1 MRPLAA
7 HRRIRLLPDEVVDQI
22 AAGEVVERPASVVK
36 ELVENALDAA
46 ATRIEV
52 TIRNGGKTDI
62 RVADDGMGMGREDAS
77 LALDRHATSKIATA
91 GELSGVATFGFRG
104 EALPSIASVCRLT
117 LETAEAGGVGTRVRA
132 DSGRIVGID
141 PCARQP
147 GTTVR
152 VAGLF
157 RNVPA
162 RAAFLRSASAEARAI
177 SATITTL
184 ALSNLSCGFRLLS
197 NERELLDL
205 PAAGGLVDRIVQ
217 LWGQESAS
225 TLVPTGGAGARVAGL
240 VERPDAAARAAG
252 RRVHLF
258 VNGRPFRDGGIVAAA
273 ERAYRTTVPER
284 ERARPTLLLYLDVE
298 AGGVDV
304 NVHPAKAEVRFRDR
318 TAIERSVEDA
328 VRAALA
334 SLDSAAPL
342 GRGALPSG
350 PARSADQRV
359 PPRPDAVPRQVEAPS
374 TQLGF
379 LGHAPAAGVPGAGA
393 AAAGARGA
401 RAGRGEEPGE
411 RGDVASRAAGPAG
424 EATWSVAPEHGL
436 GTGLWQLNDT
446 YIVAQTRGG
455 LLLVDQH
462 SAHERVLFHQTM
474 RRMESGGAEVQSLL
488 FPLTLRLAPAEY
500 DVVEQSASIFART
513 GFEIQPFGGRTVLVT
528 GVPAAHPRFDPERC
542 LRDMIAELAE
552 GSALTRAARN
562 QHERIAMTF
571 ACKGAIKAGERLDP
585 REMEELFDRLFATDL
600 PAHDVHGRPT
610 IVRIS
615 MEELARRFG
624 RG

>member
-1 MRPLAA
+1 MQPLADQ
-7 HRRIRLLPDEVVDQI
+7 RRIRLLPDEVVNQI

-36 ELVENALDAA
+36 ELVENALDAG
-46 ATRIEV
+46 ATRVEIA
-52 TIRNGGKTDI
+52 IRNGGRTDI
-62 RVADDGMGMGREDAS
+62 RVADDGVGMGREDAT
-77 LALDRHATSKIATA
+77 LALDRHATSKIAA
-91 GELSGVATFGFRG
+91 AEDLAGVATFGFRG
-104 EALPSIASVCRLT
+104 EALPSIAAVSRFT
-117 LETAEAGGVGTRVRA
+117 LETAVAGGVGTRVRA
-132 DSGRIVGID
+132 EAGRIVAIE

-162 RAAFLRSASAEARAI
+162 RAAFLRSAAAEARAV
-177 SATITTL
+177 SGTLTSL
-184 ALSNLSCGFRLLS
+184 ALAHLSCAFRLTS
-197 NERELLDL
+197 NDRELLDL
-205 PAAGGLVDRIVQ
+205 PVAGSLAERVAQ
-217 LWGQESAS
+217 LWGEESAS
-225 TLVPTGGAGARVAGL
+225 TFVPAAAEAEGIRVAGL
-240 VERPDAAARAAG
+240 VERPDAAARAAA

-258 VNGRPFRDGGIVAAA
+258 VGGRPFRDPAVAAAA

-284 ERARPTLLLYLDVE
+284 ERVRPSLLLHLAVGQG
-298 AGGVDV
+298 AVDV

-318 TAIERSVEDA
+318 PAVERVVERA
-328 VRAALA
+328 VRTALA
-334 SLDSAAPL
+334 RLDSAAPL
-342 GRGALPSG
+342 GRPGPRTGLQEIAAP
-350 PARSADQRV
+350 PARRSAAEAA
-359 PPRPDAVPRQVEAPS
+359 DAPAEEA
-374 TQLGF
+374 QLGF
-379 LGHAPAAGVPGAGA
+379 LGAPTAPGAAPA
-393 AAAGARGA
+393 
-401 RAGRGEEPGE
+401 RAPRH
-411 RGDVASRAAGPAG
+411 
-424 EATWSVAPEHGL
+424 PEDLHDRGL

-462 SAHERVLFHQTM
+462 SAHERVLFEETM
-474 RRMESGGAEVQSLL
+474 RRFDEGGAEVQSLL
-488 FPLTLRLAPAEY
+488 FPLTLRLGPAEFQ
-500 DVVEQSASIFART
+500 VVEQSASILARA

-528 GVPAAHPRFDPERC
+528 AVPAAHPRFDPERC

-585 REMEELFDRLFATDL
+585 REMEELFDRLFATEL

-610 IVRIS
+610 LVRIS